1 MIHRFSSSIAARLN
15 GLFVGLAGIAMAAA
29 LAGFLAFQ
37 AHQAQVQGWRQA
49 GEATLLAERA
59 NAHVLEVVME
69 SRGIYAAQ
77 DRAQVD
83 RFGAGLTR
91 ALERLERDLAA
102 WAPLV
107 LPEGRAEFAA
117 LQEAAASFARF
128 RRELLRLGQQ
138 EGAAAADRFGN
149 NDANRANRAA
159 LNERLTAA
167 ATAANTRSQQL
178 VAKALHQGETLALQ
192 VLASTIAAVLV
203 LSGFAMLV
211 LRRTVLRPLGA
222 LRDAAQAMSEGR
234 LADPVPGTGRPDEV
248 GATARALEIFREAS
262 LAAKQAEAE
271 RAEEANRAI
280 ARSRDLERRIG
291 AFEAEA
297 RRGFNEMAGAA
308 GALDAA
314 ALQLSA
320 TAERGRTHSH
330 EAVGAAEQ
338 TSASVQTVAAATEE
352 LSASI
357 SEVTRQ
363 MSDAARRARAAEAE
377 VQQTEERVRGLSEAA
392 ARIGDA
398 VRLIESIAGQTNL
411 LALNATIEAAR
422 AGDAGKGFAVVAGE
436 VKALAGQTARA
447 TEEIGAQVK
456 AIRAATEGVVG
467 AIGQIAAAV
476 QEMGGMTAAVAG
488 AAEEQTS
495 ATREITRRAAEMA
508 NGTQQVTNTLAALAS
523 GAGETDAAGSRVR
536 ESAAMLAERTT
547 ALRQQTDSF
556 LAGLRAA

>member
-29 LAGFLAFQ
+29 LGGFLAFQ

-138 EGAAAADRFGN
+138 EGAAADRFGN

-167 ATAANTRSQQL
+167 ATAANIRSQQL

-398 VRLIESIAGQTNL
+398 VRPIESIAGQTNL